1 MKAATLID
9 TENAPL
15 FSSFSEIFDKN
26 DTIEINKNQ
35 L

>member
-1 MKAATLID
+1 MEAATLID
-9 TENAPL
+9 IENAPL
-15 FSSFSEIFDKN
+15 FSSEIFDKN